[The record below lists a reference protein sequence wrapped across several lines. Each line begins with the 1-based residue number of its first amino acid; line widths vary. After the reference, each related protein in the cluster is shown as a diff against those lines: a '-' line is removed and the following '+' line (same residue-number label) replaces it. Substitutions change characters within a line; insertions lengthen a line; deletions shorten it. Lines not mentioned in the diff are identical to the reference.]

1 MAFEDLYHNPDPL
14 FRLIGEPNEA
24 EVIIEGKKVKSLIDS
39 GAQISS
45 ISDKLAKSL
54 GLQIHQLQTL
64 LDLEPTGGGQVP
76 YDGYVE
82 LRMQVPGVEAFDF
95 DVLMLVIPESPYSK
109 RVPVTIGTLHI
120 DEIINLLTQEEIKGI
135 GGSWQRGIISRRV
148 AMKSAQM
155 KTDDDVLEQVKGEVK
170 LGRKVVIAPLDTVR
184 VSGITHVHS
193 HTKRVNVMTE
203 GREDLDEYTM
213 PSYSFMRPGSKRAGV
228 SLMNLSSEP
237 VILKKGTVVAHVKPA
252 NLIPPMLAP
261 RNENSNAKSEEMSEK
276 TPERIQKLFSK
287 LDLSG
292 MANWPEE
299 RQKEMRKVFE
309 DYHYLFALDDLEL
322 GKTSL
327 VRHVIKLDDPKPF
340 RERYRRIPPHQY
352 DEVKKHLK
360 EMVEIGAIRKSQ
372 SPWASAVVLVRKKT
386 GELRF
391 CIDLRKIN
399 TRTIKDAQTLPRI
412 DDSLDSLNGAV
423 IFTSLDLKSGY
434 WQVEMDEDS
443 IPYTAFTVGPL
454 GFYECLRMPF
464 GLTNA
469 PATFQRLMENCLG
482 DLHLNWCII
491 YLDDIIVYSKTPEE
505 HIKRL
510 KGVFEKLKAAGLK
523 LKPSKCEFFKER
535 ITYLGHVVSKDGIET
550 DPRKIAAVKH
560 WPRPETVT
568 QVRKFLGFTNYYRKF
583 LHDYAKIARP
593 LNKLISGDN
602 AKKKRA
608 KIVWDEEC
616 ESAFQKLKELCADT
630 PCLAYP
636 DYQERFKLYTDASEC
651 GLGAVLSQVKDGIE
665 RPIAFASRTLS
676 KSERNYD
683 AHKLEFLA
691 LKWAVTDRFHE
702 YLYGGTFEVFTDN
715 NPLTYILSSAK
726 LDAIGQRW
734 VASLAPYNFSLHY
747 NPGRR
752 NVVADSLSRIPWANV
767 EFQDSMDFNLV
778 KAFVDKG
785 EFNCVACVE
794 PELVDERFTVQMK
807 QLVDS
812 LAGDITKAQW
822 RSEQETDSEIG
833 PVVSLVRKGQHLQY
847 KVSKDDNMGS
857 KILLRFRDNLRLED
871 GLLYRKWVYRENI
884 VYLQFVLPQT
894 FRKRTVIACH
904 DKFGHLGMDKTLILL
919 QERFFWPRMNDDVRT
934 HIRNCVRCMRFKQPP
949 ELAPMEITETS
960 YPLEL
965 VHMDFLTIGSKKGTV
980 KDIHVLVVT
989 DHFTRYAQ
997 CYITTN
1003 QTTRTVA
1010 ETFYNGFL
1018 VHYGW
1023 PERLHSDQGGGF
1035 ESFLIK
1041 DLCTIANVAKSRT
1054 TPYHPE
1060 GNAQAER
1067 FNQTLIKML
1076 GTLDPE
1082 IKGRWQDW
1090 VSTMTHAY
1098 NCTRCESTGFSPY
1111 FLMFGRVPRLPIDI
1125 EYGVTQPQIV
1135 EKSRQNYARKLRAR
1149 LNWAFKVAKESNEK
1163 ESERQKRYYDKRV
1176 RCQKLVPGDLVLVKQ
1191 KGSSGN
1197 YKIDDKWETNPFRVE
1212 EQLLNKKGKL
1222 MPVFKLLEIVQSG
1235 VPRRKTLHRNM
1246 LYPYRSVEDTDAPI
1260 LARANLLMDWYFT
1273 ER

>member
-1 MAFEDLYHNPDPL
+1 
-14 FRLIGEPNEA
+14 
-24 EVIIEGKKVKSLIDS
+24 
-39 GAQISS
+39 
-45 ISDKLAKSL
+45 
-54 GLQIHQLQTL
+54 
-64 LDLEPTGGGQVP
+64 
-76 YDGYVE
+76 
-82 LRMQVPGVEAFDF
+82 MQVPGIEAFDL

-109 RVPVTIGTLHI
+109 RVPVTVGTLHI
-120 DEIINLLTQEEIKGI
+120 DEIINLLTQEEIKGV
-135 GGSWQRGIISRRV
+135 GKAWQRGIISRKV
-148 AMKSAQM
+148 AMKSAQL
-155 KTDDDVLEQVKGEVK
+155 KTDKDVLDQIKGEVK
-170 LGRKVVIAPLDTVR
+170 LGRKVVIAPLDSVHI
-184 VSGITHVHS
+184 SGITHIHS

-203 GREDLDEYTM
+203 GREDLDEYTL

-228 SLMNLSSEP
+228 ALMNLSSEP
-237 VILKKGTVVAHVKPA
+237 VVLKKGTVIAHVKPA
-252 NLIPPMLAP
+252 NLVPPMLAP
-261 RNENSNAKSEEMSEK
+261 KNENNNAQTEEIPEK
-276 TPERIQKLFSK
+276 TPARIQKLFSK
-287 LDLSG
+287 LDLTG
-292 MANWPEE
+292 MANWPQESQE
-299 RQKEMRKVFE
+299 EMRKVFE
-309 DYHYLFALDDLEL
+309 DYHYLFALEDLEL
-322 GKTSL
+322 GKTGL
-327 VRHVIKLDDPKPF
+327 VKHVIKLDDPKPF
-340 RERYRRIPPHQY
+340 HERYRRIPPHQY
-352 DEVKKHLK
+352 DKVKKHLK

-399 TRTIKDAQTLPRI
+399 SRTIKDAQTLPRI

-523 LKPSKCEFFKER
+523 LKPSKCEFFKEK
-535 ITYLGHVVSKDGIET
+535 ITYLGHVVSKEGIET
-550 DPRKIAAVKH
+550 DPKKIAAVKY

-602 AKKKRA
+602 AKRKHTKV
-608 KIVWDEEC
+608 VWDEDC
-616 ESAFQKLKELCADT
+616 EVAFQKLKELCADT

-636 DYQERFKLYTDASEC
+636 DYQERFKLYTDASEG

-665 RPIAFASRTLS
+665 RPVAFASRTLS

-702 YLYGGTFEVFTDN
+702 YLYGGSFEVFTDN

-726 LDAIGQRW
+726 LDAIGQCW

-747 NPGRR
+747 NPGRK

-767 EFQDSMDFNLV
+767 EFQDSMDFSLV

-785 EFNCVACVE
+785 EFNSLACVE
-794 PELVDERFTVQMK
+794 PELVDERLTVNMQ
-807 QLVDS
+807 QLVDK
-812 LAGDITKAQW
+812 LAGDITKIQW
-822 RSEQETDSEIG
+822 RKEQEVDSKIG
-833 PVVSLVRKGQHLQY
+833 PVVSLVKNGQHLQY
-847 KVSKDDNMGS
+847 KVSKNDNAGT
-857 KILLRFRDNLRLED
+857 KVLLRFRDNLRLVE
-871 GLLYRKWVYRENI
+871 GLLYRKWVYREHI

-904 DKFGHLGMDKTLILL
+904 DKFGHLGMDKTLVLL
-919 QERFFWPRMNDDVRT
+919 QERFFWPKMNDDVRT
-934 HIRNCVRCMRFKQPP
+934 HIRSCARCMRFKQPP
-949 ELAPMEITETS
+949 ELAPMEMTETS

-965 VHMDFLTIGSKKGTV
+965 VHMDFLTIGSKKGPV
-980 KDIHVLVVT
+980 KEIHVLVVM

-1041 DLCTIANVAKSRT
+1041 DLCTIANVTKSRT

-1082 IKGRWQDW
+1082 IKGKWQDW

-1098 NCTRCESTGFSPY
+1098 NCTRCETTGFSPY

-1125 EYGVTQPQIV
+1125 EYGVTQPQLV

-1149 LNWAFKVAKESNEK
+1149 LNWAYKVAKESNEK
-1163 ESERQKRYYDKRV
+1163 ESERQKRYYDKCV
-1176 RCQKLVPGDLVLVKQ
+1176 RCQKLEPGDLVLVKQ

-1197 YKIDDKWETNPFRVE
+1197 YKIDDKWELNPYRVE
-1212 EQLLNKKGKL
+1212 EQLLNAKGKL
-1222 MPVFKLLEIVQSG
+1222 MPVFKLVEIVQSG

-1246 LYPYRSVEDTDAPI
+1246 LYPYRSVAGTDAPI
-1260 LARANLLMDWYFT
+1260 LVRANVLMDWYFS